1 MVTVVLPALIL
12 INAQELDTRWPF
24 SVPLYITSRGVG
36 VVLVAAGL
44 ALLAKTI
51 GLFAKV
57 GKGTLAPWDP
67 TQKLVVEGPYRYV
80 RNPMITAVV
89 TILLGESIFFGSIV
103 IASWAFFFLAVNH
116 IYFILSEEPGLVRRF
131 GEDYKTYLKH
141 VPRWIPRTTPW
152 DGP

>member
-1 MVTVVLPALIL
+1 
-12 INAQELDTRWPF
+12 
-24 SVPLYITSRGVG
+24 
-36 VVLVAAGL
+36 
-44 ALLAKTI
+44 
-51 GLFAKV
+51 
-57 GKGTLAPWDP
+57 
-67 TQKLVVEGPYRYV
+67 
-80 RNPMITAVV
+80 MITAVV